1 MDRELYPAPAS
12 ADANSPD
19 ILGLTADSRAVK
31 PGYLFAALPGVKLDG
46 RRFID
51 DAVSRGAVAVLTADA
66 QGLERLG
73 SREMPV
79 GVVPPPPRCRSP
91 SSPTPTRGGVWP

>member
-66 QGLERLG
+66 QGLEG
-73 SREMPV
+73 CAAA
-79 GVVPPPPRCRSP
+79 RCRSP